1 MTPEQFRKELDN
13 FFAWTA
19 SGERPTISWYL
30 SLEEWASKH
39 YQELQANIESAK
51 NVIKNFHRGILSHEE
66 AKKALMDRGQTEEEA
81 TVNLEGE

>member
-1 MTPEQFRKELDN
+1 MM
-13 FFAWTA
+13 
-19 SGERPTISWYL
+19 
-30 SLEEWASKH
+30 
-39 YQELQANIESAK
+39 AK